1 MEHIINLAFELDD
14 DSIRKTAENSVQK
27 EAEKIIKE
35 IFLDQIAPYGST
47 CFRYSGCTR
56 ERDWSAFDERIE
68 KVAMEFFEGKK
79 DEIINLAAEKLV
91 DSLRRTKAWKEKY
104 GDVL

>member
-14 DSIRKTAENSVQK
+14 DSIRKIAENSVQK

-35 IFLDQIAPYGST
+35 IFLDQIAPYGAT
-47 CFRYSGCTR
+47 QFGYNGRTR
-56 ERDWSAFDERIE
+56 ERDWSTFDGRIE
-68 KVAMEFFEGKK
+68 EVTMKFFEGKK

-104 GDVL
+104 GEVL